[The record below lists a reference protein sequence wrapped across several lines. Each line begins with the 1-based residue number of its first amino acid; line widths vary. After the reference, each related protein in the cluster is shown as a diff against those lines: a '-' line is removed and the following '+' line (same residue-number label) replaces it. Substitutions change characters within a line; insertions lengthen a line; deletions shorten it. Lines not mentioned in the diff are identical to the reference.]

1 MRIRTTTIGAW
12 PKPADVPIPDWFQQ
26 ESTTDANPT
35 EAMDACERYL
45 DDDLPE
51 LLDRVTQEVVKE
63 QVNAGI
69 DIPTDGEIRRENYI
83 HSHCRHMEGIN
94 FERLTKKVMR
104 SGAWEAFVPTI
115 IHPIRPGKS
124 FLVREWQVAQA
135 VTNRPVKITLPGP
148 MTIMD
153 SVADEFYGNERKL
166 ARALA
171 EALNFEISRLAKAG
185 CRWIQVDE
193 PVFVRYPESALS
205 FGIENLERCFNGINR
220 EVTRCTHICCGYP
233 AKVDSTNYVKAPPSA
248 YSFLATAL
256 DEAAIDAV
264 SIEDAHRPNDLSLLE
279 LFENTI
285 VILGVLG
292 IARTRIESIEE
303 IESRLQDAMG
313 HIEKDRLIAAPDCGL
328 GMLSQETVLA
338 KLGHLRQAV
347 ERIG

>member
-26 ESTTDANPT
+26 ESTTAANPT

-45 DDDLPE
+45 GDDLSE

-83 HSHCRHMEGIN
+83 HSHCRHMEGID
-94 FERLTKKVMR
+94 FGRLTKKVMR
-104 SGAWEAFVPTI
+104 SGAWEALVPTI
-115 IHPIRPGKS
+115 THPIKPGNS

-135 VTNRPVKITLPGP
+135 VTQRPVKITLPGP

-153 SVADEFYGNERKL
+153 SVADEFYGSEREL

-171 EALNFEISRLAKAG
+171 EALNFEISRLAQAG
-185 CRWIQVDE
+185 CQWIQVDE

-205 FGIENLERCFNGINR
+205 FGIENLERCFNGVNR

-233 AKVDSTNYVKAPPSA
+233 DKVDSTDYVKAPPSI
-248 YSFLATAL
+248 YSLLAPAL

-303 IESRLQDAMG
+303 IESRLRDAME

-328 GMLSQETVLA
+328 AMLSQETILA
-338 KLGHLRQAV
+338 KLSHLRQAV

>member
-12 PKPADVPIPDWFQQ
+12 PKPAEVPIPDWFQQ
-26 ESTTDANPT
+26 ESTTAANPT
-35 EAMDACERYL
+35 EAMDACERYF

-83 HSHCRHMEGIN
+83 HSHCRHIEGIN

-115 IHPIRPGKS
+115 THPIRPGKS
-124 FLVREWQVAQA
+124 YLVREWQVAQA
-135 VTNRPVKITLPGP
+135 VTDCPVKITLPGP

-153 SVADEFYGNERKL
+153 SIADEFYGSERKL

-171 EALNFEISRLAKAG
+171 ETLNVEISRLAKAG
-185 CRWIQVDE
+185 CLWIQVDE

-233 AKVDSTNYVKAPPSA
+233 DKVDISNYVKAPPSA
-248 YSFLATAL
+248 YCILAPTL
-256 DEAAIDAV
+256 NEATIDAV
-264 SIEDAHRPNDLSLLE
+264 SIEDAHSPNDLSLLE
-279 LFENTI
+279 LFDNTI

-303 IESRLQDAMG
+303 IESRLQDALG

-338 KLGHLRQAV
+338 KLRHLRQAV

>member
-1 MRIRTTTIGAW
+1 MRIRTTTVGAW
-12 PKPADVPIPDWFQQ
+12 PKPAEVPIPDWFQQ
-26 ESTTDANPT
+26 ERTTDANPT
-35 EAMDACERYL
+35 EALDASQEHF
-45 DDDLPE
+45 DDDVSE
-51 LLDRVTQEVVKE
+51 LLDRITQEVVKE

-83 HSHCRHMEGIN
+83 HSHCRHIEGIN
-94 FERLTKKVMR
+94 FDRLTKKSMR
-104 SGAWEAFVPTI
+104 SGAWEVSVPTI
-115 IHPIRPGKS
+115 TQPIRAGKS

-135 VTNRPVKITLPGP
+135 VTSNPVKITLPGP

-153 SVADEFYGNERKL
+153 SVANEFYGSEGKL
-166 ARALA
+166 AHTLADTLNVEIIRLA
-171 EALNFEISRLAKAG
+171 EAG
-185 CRWIQVDE
+185 CRWIQVDD
-193 PVFVRYPESALS
+193 PVFARYPEAALS
-205 FGIENLERCFNGINR
+205 FGIENLERCFHGVSR

-233 AKVDSTNYVKAPPSA
+233 DKVDSTDYVKAPPSA
-248 YSFLATAL
+248 YSLLAPAL

-303 IESRLQDAMG
+303 IEFRLREAME
-313 HIEKDRLIAAPDCGL
+313 HIDKDRIIAAPDCGL
-328 GMLSQETVLA
+328 GMLTQETVLA

>member
-1 MRIRTTTIGAW
+1 MRIRTTTIGSW
-12 PKPADVPIPDWFQQ
+12 PKPTDVPIPDWFQQ

-35 EAMDACERYL
+35 EALDSCERCF
-45 DDDLPE
+45 DDDISE
-51 LLDRVTQEVVKE
+51 LLDKVTQEVVAA
-63 QVNAGI
+63 QVNVGI

-94 FERLTKKVMR
+94 FDRLTKKTMR
-104 SGAWEAFVPTI
+104 SGAWEVFVPTI
-115 IHPIRPGKS
+115 THSIRPGKP

-135 VTNRPVKITLPGP
+135 VTHCPVKMTLPGP

-153 SVADEFYGNERKL
+153 SVTDEFYGSERKL
-166 ARALA
+166 ARSLTQ
-171 EALNFEISRLAKAG
+171 ALNFEIIRLAKAG

-193 PVFVRYPESALS
+193 PVFARYPESALS
-205 FGIENLERCFNGINR
+205 FGIENLERCFNGVNR

-233 AKVDSTNYVKAPPSA
+233 DKVDSTDYVKAPPSA
-248 YSFLATAL
+248 YSLLAPAL

-292 IARTRIESIEE
+292 IARSRIESVEE
-303 IESRLQDAMG
+303 IEFRLRDAMG

-328 GMLSQETVLA
+328 GMLNRETVLA
-338 KLGHLRQAV
+338 KLKNLRQAV